1 MFAGTFFFFFFF
13 FCFFFFLFFA
23 GIFFFF
29 FFRLGIVTLLNI
41 KKNYYMYNN
50 TIKLNRNKKYRKRKI
65 KNKIRGI

>member
-1 MFAGTFFFFFFF
+1 MFAGT
-13 FCFFFFLFFA
+13 
-23 GIFFFF
+23 FFFF